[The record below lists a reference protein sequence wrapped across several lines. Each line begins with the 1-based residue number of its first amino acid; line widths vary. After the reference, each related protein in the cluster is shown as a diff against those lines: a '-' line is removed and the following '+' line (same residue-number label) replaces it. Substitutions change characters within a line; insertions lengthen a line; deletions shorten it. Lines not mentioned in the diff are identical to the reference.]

1 MHSRLCSILPILIHD
16 SLLRFSPS
24 VTMSAT
30 NQAPG
35 PSRSTDN
42 FTAIFQAASSEYE
55 RVTGNPLDTHPFS
68 TQFDS
73 CDSPEAVLNA
83 FQTQAQAFDKFCKG
97 DEKLMTWL
105 DPMVHIL
112 FTFSATLGEGIGLVS
127 HHPIYS
133 VEMFSDTRSSAML
146 AWQNHLYRDRCSP
159 CGELLSNFFVVVHK
173 SNIQAHRP

>member
-1 MHSRLCSILPILIHD
+1 
-16 SLLRFSPS
+16 
-24 VTMSAT
+24 MSAT
-30 NQAPG
+30 NQAAG

-55 RVTGNPLDTHPFS
+55 RVTGKPLDTHPFS
-68 TQFDS
+68 TQLDS

-83 FQTQAQAFDKFCKG
+83 FRTQAQAFDKFCKG

-133 VEMFSDTRSSAML
+133 VEPYSDTRFSAIL
-146 AWQNHLYRDRCSP
+146 AWQNYLYRDRDYP
-159 CGELLSNFFVVVHK
+159 GGELPAQLPRR
-173 SNIQAHRP
+173 A